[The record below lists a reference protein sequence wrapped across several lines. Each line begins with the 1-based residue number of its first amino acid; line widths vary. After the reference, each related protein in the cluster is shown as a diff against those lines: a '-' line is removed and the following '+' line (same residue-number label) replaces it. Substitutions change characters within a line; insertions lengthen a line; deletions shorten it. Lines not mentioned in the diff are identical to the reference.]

1 MSKSAKHRAAT
12 THSGRAR
19 NDETTRPKQTSDAER
34 GMAARADR
42 SQGKRSPKPSA
53 QAQPDGPDPFKREA
67 YEQRKEGS

>member
-34 GMAARADR
+34 GMAAKAEGG
-42 SQGKRSPKPSA
+42 GKRPPTPSA
-53 QAQPDGPDPFKREA
+53 TAQPDAPDPFKRDA